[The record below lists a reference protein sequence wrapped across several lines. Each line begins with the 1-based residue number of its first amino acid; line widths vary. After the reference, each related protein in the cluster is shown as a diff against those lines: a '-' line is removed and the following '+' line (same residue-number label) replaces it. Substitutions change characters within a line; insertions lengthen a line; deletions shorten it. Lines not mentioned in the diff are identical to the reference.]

1 MSPESAESIVM
12 AEDAPPPAASIP
24 EDQPDSIETQMDTS
38 MTATLKALSVRPE
51 DIPDDDQEEKKK
63 GGFFSRFR
71 KS

>member
-1 MSPESAESIVM
+1 M
-12 AEDAPPPAASIP
+12 AEDTPRATTAVP
-24 EDQPDSIETQMDTS
+24 EDQPDSIEAQMDTS

-51 DIPDDDQEEKKK
+51 DIPEDDEDEGKKK